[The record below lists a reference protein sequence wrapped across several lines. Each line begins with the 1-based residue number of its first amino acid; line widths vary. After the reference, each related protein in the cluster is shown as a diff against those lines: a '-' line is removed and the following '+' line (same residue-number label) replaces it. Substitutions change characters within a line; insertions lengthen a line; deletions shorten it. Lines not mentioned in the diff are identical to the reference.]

1 MRLGGGV
8 AARYARVL
16 VAVRRG
22 LVTVGGGLVAP
33 RLGDIALYRGLIE
46 VRRGLVGVRQ
56 RLAFFAAGVLAG
68 KASGRLAVAGWS
80 SLADGG
86 RLS

>member
-1 MRLGGGV
+1 VRRGGGI
-8 AARYARVL
+8 AARDALVL
-16 VAVRRG
+16 IAVRRG

-33 RLGDIALYRGLIE
+33 RLGDIALDCGLIE
-46 VRRGLVGVRQ
+46 VRCGLVGVRQ
-56 RLAFFAAGVLAG
+56 RLGLFAAGVLAG
-68 KASGRLAVAGWS
+68 KASGRLAVAGSS